1 MGTEALVDFPSGGP
15 LPAAWVT
22 TAPSGDEAEAEAL
35 AARFG
40 LCFQQ
45 RRGRSIEALLRD
57 AEGAPLLVL
66 AALSAELHLP
76 RAVSAS
82 GGGPSAPSQASDA
95 TARSPAQQAGDAA
108 ARQTFRASLG
118 LATLRLQR
126 ALTGEV
132 DPLVLAAKLAPGD
145 RVLDATLGLGGDALL
160 ASFATRAPVVGLEQS
175 PLLAAFTQVSLRR
188 PGGAGPLLAAA
199 REAGARVEVRCAEH
213 GAALAALPSRS
224 FDVVLFD
231 PMFRLP
237 SRASSL
243 FGLVR
248 ALASDA
254 PLTREVLREA
264 QRVARRGVLVKD
276 AAPGRELGRLG
287 LAPLPSRRFPRIVF
301 GWSDAQ

>member
-1 MGTEALVDFPSGGP
+1 MHDAPPPGSAPAERP
-15 LPAAWVT
+15 LPAWVT
-22 TAPSGDEAEAEAL
+22 TAPSGDETEAQTL
-35 AARFG
+35 AAHFG
-40 LCFQQ
+40 LCFQR
-45 RRGRSIEALLRD
+45 RRGRSIGALL
-57 AEGAPLLVL
+57 AESGGAPLLVL
-66 AALSAELHLP
+66 GAASAELPLA
-76 RAVSAS
+76 R
-82 GGGPSAPSQASDA
+82 
-95 TARSPAQQAGDAA
+95 ARSPGGGLRPGVPPGNAA
-108 ARQTFRASLG
+108 ADSAPAPANPAAGPRAFRASLG
-118 LATLRLQR
+118 LAALRLQR

-132 DPLVLAAKLAPGD
+132 DPLVRAARLTPGD

-160 ASFATRAPVVGLEQS
+160 ASFATRAPVVGLEAS

-213 GAALAALPSRS
+213 SAALAALPSGS

-237 SRASSL
+237 SRASPL

-248 ALASDA
+248 AFASSGL
-254 PLTREVLREA
+254 LTREVLREA

-287 LAPLPSRRFPRIVF
+287 MTPLPARRFPRIVF
-301 GWSDAQ
+301 GWCDAL